1 MTQSEKTQWLQMS
14 NKLQW
19 KGLTFQEWE
28 VMVELRKKHLISRGE
43 NPDHWDLG
51 SRNCSKKLVYRT

>member
-1 MTQSEKTQWLQMS
+1 MS
-14 NKLQW
+14 NQLQT

-28 VMVELRKKHLISRGE
+28 IMIELRKKNLIERGE
-43 NPDHWDLG
+43 NPDHWNLG

>member
-1 MTQSEKTQWLQMS
+1 MTQIEKEQWLQMS

-19 KGLTFQEWE
+19 KGLTPQEWE

-43 NPDHWDLG
+43 NPNHWDLG
-51 SRNCSKKLVYRT
+51 STRCSKKFGY